1 MHLNNNERIDDLEY
15 KDLKIIQRKDGFCFG
30 IDSVLLSNYAKD
42 IKRGTVGLDL
52 GTGTGILGILLCG
65 KTDLSKIYGIEVQQ
79 EVAEM
84 AQRSVKLNNLENRF
98 EIINKNIKD
107 LESVFDKNSFDFII
121 TNPPYKKMDTG
132 KTNENSKKLISRH
145 EITATLKDFIKISYI
160 MLKDKGTLYMV
171 HKPERLV
178 DIIYQLR
185 KNKIEPK
192 EIRFVH
198 PYEKKEP
205 NLILIKAVKNG
216 GQFLKIDKP
225 LYVYNERGEY
235 TEEILKYIIKCKE
248 NYNERKIIFS
258 SYTNRKFRGYNIKS
272 IKGIRKG

>member
-1 MHLNNNERIDDLEY
+1 M
-15 KDLKIIQRKDGFCFG
+15 
-30 IDSVLLSNYAKD
+30 
-42 IKRGTVGLDL
+42 

-235 TEEILKYIIKCKE
+235 TEEILKI
-248 NYNERKIIFS
+248 YNKM
-258 SYTNRKFRGYNIKS
+258 
-272 IKGIRKG
+272 

>member
-1 MHLNNNERIDDLEY
+1 MKLNDNERIDDLEY
-15 KDLKIIQRKDGFCFG
+15 KNLKIIQQKDGFCFG
-30 IDSVLLSNYAKD
+30 IDSVLLSDYAKD
-42 IKRGTVGLDL
+42 IKKGTVGLDL

-65 KTDLSKIYGIEVQQ
+65 KTNLSKIYGIEVQQ

-84 AQRSVKLNNLENRF
+84 AKKSIKLNNLESRF
-98 EIINKNIKD
+98 QIINKNIKD
-107 LESVFDKNSFDFII
+107 LENEFEKNSFDFVI
-121 TNPPYKKMDTG
+121 TNPPYKKIDTG

-145 EITATLKDFIKISYI
+145 EMTATLEDFIKISYI
-160 MLKDKGTLYMV
+160 MLKNKGILYMV
-171 HKPERLV
+171 HRSERLV

-216 GQFLKIDKP
+216 GQFLKIDRP
-225 LYVYNERGEY
+225 LYVYNEEGKY
-235 TEEILKYIIKCKE
+235 TEEILKI
-248 NYNERKIIFS
+248 YNKI
-258 SYTNRKFRGYNIKS
+258 
-272 IKGIRKG
+272 